1 MLPLYKFQTNCKEC
15 LYEKKLFGNNRGE
28 MTEHF
33 KGWID
38 WLDRNVSEYNIYVR
52 SAYTKVIFS
61 LNGKKYKA
69 EWITY

>member
-1 MLPLYKFQTNCKEC
+1 
-15 LYEKKLFGNNRGE
+15 

-33 KGWID
+33 RGWVD
-38 WLDRNVSEYNIYVR
+38 WLDRIVSEYNIYVR

-61 LNGKKYKA
+61 VNGKKYKA

>member
-1 MLPLYKFQTNCKEC
+1 MLPDYKFQTNYKDC
-15 LYEKKLFGNNRGE
+15 LYEKKLFGNNRRE

-33 KGWID
+33 KGC
-38 WLDRNVSEYNIYVR
+38 VSEYNIYVR

-61 LNGKKYKA
+61 VNGKKYKA

>member
-1 MLPLYKFQTNCKEC
+1 MLPLYKFQTNYKNC
-15 LYEKKLFGNNRGE
+15 LYEKKLFGNNRLE

-38 WLDRNVSEYNIYVR
+38 GLDKIVGEYNIYVR
-52 SAYTKVIFS
+52 RDYTKVIFYI
-61 LNGKKYKA
+61 NGKKYKA